1 VFVSSVRRR
10 RRRRRLARIAD
21 SASVQI
27 DPPSSQ
33 IGSSWAVAAAAA
45 SVTFTPRALSL
56 SLSVSLSICDDR
68 VSYRSRRPTS
78 GAKAFADL
86 FAGEERPPGIPTP
99 LLFHVCCAKPS
110 SQTLFLF

>member
-1 VFVSSVRRR
+1 VFVSSVR

-33 IGSSWAVAAAAA
+33 IGSCWAVAAAAAAA

-68 VSYRSRRPTS
+68 VGYRSRRPTS

-99 LLFHVCCAKPS
+99 LLFLVCCAKPS

>member
-1 VFVSSVRRR
+1 VFVSSVR

-56 SLSVSLSICDDR
+56 SVSLSICDDR
-68 VSYRSRRPTS
+68 VGYRSRRPTS

-99 LLFHVCCAKPS
+99 LLFLVCCAKPS